1 MGTSSEL
8 AKISASARA
17 ALLLRRRLSDGFWT
31 AGDRLPSEPVL
42 AEQLEVSRVSLR
54 AALAQLETEGLITR
68 RHGSG
73 TYVNS
78 VRPLVRSLHNHIGT
92 DQLIRSKG
100 HTPGI
105 SEMSWRRTKADATVA
120 SCLGLEVGAPI
131 VDLYRVRTSDETP
144 VTIEHDY
151 FSADLVPPGPITIGP
166 SLYLFLSDICGT
178 EVVFGVA
185 ELEPARAGSEYGAIF
200 GVDPDQLCMVIRQ
213 VDYTEAEQPVSYSVE
228 YHLASAFDFQLVRR
242 PASPAGD

>member
-1 MGTSSEL
+1 M
-8 AKISASARA
+8 
-17 ALLLRRRLSDGFWT
+17 LRRRLSDEFWT

-42 AEQLEVSRVSLR
+42 AKQLEVSRVSLR

-78 VRPLVRSLHNHIGT
+78 VRPLVRSLHNNIGA

-105 SEMSWRRTKADATVA
+105 AEMSWRKIKADTKVA
-120 SCLGLEVGAPI
+120 GCLGLKVGAPI

-151 FSADLVPPGPITIGP
+151 FSADLVPPGPITMGP
-166 SLYLFLSDICGT
+166 SLYSFLSDICGA

-185 ELEPARAGSEYGAIF
+185 DLEPARAGSEYGAVF
-200 GVDPDQLCMVIRQ
+200 GVDPDELCMVIRQ
-213 VDYTEAEQPVSYSVE
+213 TDYTEAEQPVSYSVE
-228 YHLASAFDFQLVRR
+228 YHLASAFDFQLIRR
-242 PASPAGD
+242 GPARPAGD